1 MRGARMDKIID
12 SNFSTLM
19 LAEMLL
25 DEKLINKPTFEAIKN
40 KLMSENRTIN
50 NINEIK

>member
-1 MRGARMDKIID
+1 MDKCID
-12 SNFSTLM
+12 SHFAIIM

-25 DEKLINKPTFEAIKN
+25 EENLINKPTFEAIRN
-40 KLMSENRTIN
+40 KLMSENRTFN